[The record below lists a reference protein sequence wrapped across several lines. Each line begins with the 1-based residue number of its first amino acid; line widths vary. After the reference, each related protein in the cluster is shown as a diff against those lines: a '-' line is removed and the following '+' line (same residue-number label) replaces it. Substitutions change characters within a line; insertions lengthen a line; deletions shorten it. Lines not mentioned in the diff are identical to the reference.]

1 MKDEKGLTRR
11 GFLQSSAGVS
21 MASLLGL
28 RTTAAAA
35 EATEQ
40 RSSRVVLI
48 RQKEVVDDDGGVDGS
63 VLHEMLNEAMTALFE
78 TDSPAAAWK
87 QVVAGDD
94 VVGIKS
100 NEWRRLP
107 TPASLEAAIRD
118 EVQAVG
124 VAAESIAVDDRGV
137 RSHAVFQRATALI
150 NVRPMRTH
158 HWSGLGTCLK
168 NLIPFVPRPPEYHG
182 DSCAPLGAIW
192 HLPEL
197 EGKVRLNIL
206 VMLTPQFH
214 SVGPHG
220 FSERYVWPYRGLIV
234 GTEPVPVDATGAR
247 IIQAQRNRHFGDQRP
262 ISPPP
267 HHIQIADSRY
277 DLGPSDP
284 AKIDLVRL
292 GWMDDAL
299 I

>member
-1 MKDEKGLTRR
+1 MSGEEGVTRR
-11 GFLQSSAGVS
+11 GFLQSTAGVS

-28 RTTAAAA
+28 RGASAAGD
-35 EATEQ
+35 ESGRAT
-40 RSSRVVLI
+40 SRVVLVR
-48 RQKEVVDDDGGVDGS
+48 RQEVLDSDGQVNPA
-63 VLHEMLNEAMTALFE
+63 VLHSMLNEAMVALFDAE
-78 TDSPAAAWK
+78 DSRAAWR
-87 QVVAGDD
+87 QVVTGDD
-94 VVGIKS
+94 VVGVKS
-100 NEWRRLP
+100 NVWRRLP
-107 TPASLEAAIRD
+107 TPAALESAIRE
-118 EVQAVG
+118 EVTGVG
-124 VAAESIAVDDRGV
+124 VEADNVAVDDRGV
-137 RSHAVFQRATALI
+137 RTNPVFQRATALI

-182 DSCAPLGAIW
+182 DSCASLGAIW

-220 FSERYVWPYRGLIV
+220 FSREHVWSYHGLIV
-234 GTEPVPVDATGAR
+234 GTEPAPVDATGAR
-247 IIQAQRNRHFGDQRP
+247 IIQAQRTRFFGEERP

-267 HHIQIADSRY
+267 HHIQMADSRY
-277 DLGPSDP
+277 GLGASDP